1 MTTVILQWLISMNKF
16 FKAVVGGGIMAF
28 ASEHHARD
36 CRNLWGVAGGSVIFV
51 YITFLKR

>member
-1 MTTVILQWLISMNKF
+1 MV
-16 FKAVVGGGIMAF
+16 F

-36 CRNLWGVAGGSVIFV
+36 CSNLWGVAGGSVIFV